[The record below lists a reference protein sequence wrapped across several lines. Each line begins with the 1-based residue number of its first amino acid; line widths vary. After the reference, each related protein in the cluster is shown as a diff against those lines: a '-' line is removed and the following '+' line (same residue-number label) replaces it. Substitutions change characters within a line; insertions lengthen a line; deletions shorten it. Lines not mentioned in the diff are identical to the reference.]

1 MTSIRECRWIRITI
15 AQASPRIPF
24 ITKKHFM
31 AKSKKQ
37 PQTAPPPPP
46 SNDNEKIIQAHR
58 DADEDIRDDPDM
70 DMGGPDDDLDEGE
83 LARLDNSNDD
93 D

>member
-1 MTSIRECRWIRITI
+1 
-15 AQASPRIPF
+15 
-24 ITKKHFM
+24 M

>member
-1 MTSIRECRWIRITI
+1 
-15 AQASPRIPF
+15 
-24 ITKKHFM
+24 M

-37 PQTAPPPPP
+37 QAKTPPPPAAAPIP
-46 SNDNEKIIQAHR
+46 SSPEKETIIQAHR

-70 DMGGPDDDLDEGE
+70 QMGGPDDDLDEGE